1 MLPCSVRNASGS
13 SKIFAWPFKL
23 EKKILKE
30 CPFWFHAEELENV
43 GLKFQVFAV
52 FVVNLI
58 MTKNT
63 WNNFPIPISC

>member
-30 CPFWFHAEELENV
+30 CQFWF
-43 GLKFQVFAV
+43 
-52 FVVNLI
+52 
-58 MTKNT
+58 
-63 WNNFPIPISC
+63 ISGQL